1 MELCRKKLGVIFS
14 NNSQWIG
21 GTYYIINLI
30 QALSIIEDHLK
41 PELIILSNNKDY
53 QFLLKQIDYPY
64 ISFELLDENPTSL
77 FGRFLNKFSG
87 KLFGK
92 KIFVR
97 RMENTVDAIFPFPK
111 DNYLNNIPVEKQ
123 IYWIPDF
130 QDKQLPQFFT
140 SEDLGKRDKHNNW
153 VAYHSKKLVVSSHA
167 VLRDLE
173 EFYPNYKT
181 NVQVVHFAVTHPK
194 YEHLD
199 IEKLKAQYR
208 LPNYYF
214 FAPNQFWA
222 HKNQNIIIK
231 AVGDL
236 KQKGI
241 DVVVAFSGKE
251 NDNRNPEYFPSLK
264 KVVAEYGLN
273 ENIRFL
279 GFLDREVQLQ
289 LMNHSR
295 CIIQPSL
302 FEGWSTVIEDAMAM
316 NQTIIASDLDV
327 NIEQLGEKG
336 IYFERNNHIMLSEQ
350 ILKIIKNKSKIN
362 YNYNYKKREFAN
374 SLLNLIE

>member
-1 MELCRKKLGVIFS
+1 MIRKKLGLIFGY
-14 NNSQWIG
+14 NEQWIG

-30 QALSIIEDHLK
+30 HALSIIDNHLK
-41 PELIILSNNKDY
+41 PELIILSNEKDY

-64 ISFELLDENPTSL
+64 ISYDLLDENPTSQ
-77 FGRFLNKFSG
+77 FVRFLNKVSS

-92 KIFVR
+92 KILVR
-97 RMENTVDAIFPFPK
+97 RMKNTVDAIFPFPK

-140 SEDLGKRDKHNNW
+140 SEDIGKRDKRNNW
-153 VAYHSKKLVVSSHA
+153 VAYHSKKLVVSSKA

-181 NVQVVHFAVTHPK
+181 NVSVVHFAVTHPK
-194 YEHLD
+194 YDNLD
-199 IEKLKAQYR
+199 ISQLKSQYQ
-208 LPNYYF
+208 LPNDYF

-222 HKNQNIIIK
+222 HKNQIIIIK
-231 AVGDL
+231 AVLDL
-236 KQKGI
+236 KQRGI
-241 DVVVAFSGKE
+241 DFVVAFSGKE
-251 NDNRNPEYFPSLK
+251 NDPRNPEYFHSLK
-264 KVVAEYGLN
+264 AVVEEYGLS

-295 CIIQPSL
+295 GVIQPSL

-336 IYFERNNHIMLSEQ
+336 IYFERNNHIMLGEQ
-350 ILKIIKNKSKIN
+350 ILKIMNQKTIIN
-362 YNYNYKKREFAN
+362 YNYNLKKSEFAH
-374 SLLNLIE
+374 SLLNLVG

>member
-1 MELCRKKLGVIFS
+1 MKRKKLALIFGY
-14 NNSQWIG
+14 NEEWIG

-30 QALSIIEDHLK
+30 QALSIIEDYLK
-41 PELIILSNNKDY
+41 PELIILSNENDY

-64 ISFELLDENPTSL
+64 ISHELLDENPRSKL
-77 FGRFLNKFSG
+77 GRFLNKATG
-87 KLFGK
+87 KILGK
-92 KIFVR
+92 KLLVR
-97 RMENTVDAIFPFPK
+97 RMKNTIDAIFPFPK
-111 DNYLNNIPVEKQ
+111 DNYLNNIPLEKH

-140 SEDLGKRDKHNNW
+140 TEDLEKRDKRNSW
-153 VAYHSKKLVVSSHA
+153 IAYHSKKLVVSSNS
-167 VLRDLE
+167 VLKDLD

-181 NVQVVHFAVTHPK
+181 TVQVVHFAVSHPK
-194 YEHLD
+194 YDHLH
-199 IEKLKAQYR
+199 IEKLMIDYR
-208 LPNYYF
+208 LPSDYF

-222 HKNQNIIIK
+222 HKNQIIIIK
-231 AVGDL
+231 AVADL

-264 KVVAEYGLN
+264 KVVEENGLT

-289 LMNHSR
+289 LMNYSR

-336 IYFERNNHIMLSEQ
+336 IYFERNNHIMLSEK
-350 ILKIIKNKSKIN
+350 ILKIINNNSKIN